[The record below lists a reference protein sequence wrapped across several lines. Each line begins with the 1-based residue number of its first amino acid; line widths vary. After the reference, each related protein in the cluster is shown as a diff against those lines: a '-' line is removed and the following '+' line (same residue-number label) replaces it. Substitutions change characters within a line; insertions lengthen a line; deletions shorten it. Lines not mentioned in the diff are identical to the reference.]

1 MLMVMYM
8 TVIGKMTSN
17 KEMADSNS
25 LMAPH
30 MKANSCRVS
39 PMAKA
44 FINSNQSSMMTL
56 NSIVAHG

>member
-17 KEMADSNS
+17 KEMADSNL

-30 MKANSCRVS
+30 IKANSCRVN

-44 FINSNQSSMMTL
+44 FTNSNQLSMMT
-56 NSIVAHG
+56 

>member
-17 KEMADSNS
+17 KEMADSNL

-30 MKANSCRVS
+30 MKANSCRVN

-44 FINSNQSSMMTL
+44 FINSNQLSMMT
-56 NSIVAHG
+56 